1 MAKVRRTKIIIEETS
16 GQTNSTKVFVNGE
29 KYEEINFTD
38 EAKKKST
45 SKEEN
50 KKKNSKS
57 TSSSK
62 VKKTNAS
69 SSVAKAKKATS
80 KSKIK
85 STTTKKKTSTSKK
98 KKSSTASKKEVE
110 KKESVKEESAVKD
123 TTKEVIELPLVSEEK
138 KEESKENKEENN
150 IKEEKESTSADI
162 LNENKENSDSSTLP
176 VVSQD
181 NVPSILESEQNNK
194 EIIDNP
200 EIIDGD
206 VKTENEVKEKDNKPE
221 TLDAEIVE
229 KEEKKEEDET
239 LKEDKEDTKE
249 ETTSNEKDTS
259 KEESKVSETKEENK
273 KEEINQ
279 KEDKEDTYKVDDKKE
294 EVKEEK
300 EDQKPEE
307 VKEEASSVLENKT
320 ENKNEE
326 NKEEQIEETNNEQEI
341 KYIYVPT
348 SSDEENKKEE
358 TTKDKLK
365 RFFLSTKGLI
375 IGGVILVVLIAILV
389 PVSMNLS
396 TEEKPNENLVKINED
411 DISKE
416 NFISAGNFFDN
427 LTSLNLTFTD
437 NRSSTSTLHLKLNY
451 SYQNDIYFFE
461 LSSRVFYKDDEIVQ
475 TTVDKI
481 EQGENGNYLFTTKVD
496 GDTLNVKDEEETL
509 TKVQAKDRLKDIITS
524 FYNDYCSYNAT
535 SVNDV
540 IDEVK
545 NEENNPLT
553 YYFNKSNERYF
564 IKNEYETLVVN
575 FNELGLFETVD
586 YLSGGMCPPGAYCEP
601 SAKLYGLSIEYSF

>member
-481 EQGENGNYLFTTKVD
+481 EQGENSNYLFTTKVD

-524 FYNDYCSYNAT
+524 FYNDYCSYNAA

-553 YYFNKSNERYF
+553 YYFNKSNERYL